1 MIGHLFE
8 SGPWK
13 VLGIEGEHTNLVPV
27 STVLPVQCGK
37 SQGLTDNQISTG
49 LQTRREVVQ
58 GRDLEL

>member
-13 VLGIEGEHTNLVPV
+13 VLGIY
-27 STVLPVQCGK
+27 
-37 SQGLTDNQISTG
+37 GLTDNQINTG